1 MVCKMS
7 KNHIKNFGKKFFV
20 FRVCLFSHE
29 HAWNSVN
36 RCVIHKC
43 NWNSISAWISQF
55 PSEFPSELNTKRSK
69 LHVVVR
75 PTWSVHPEI
84 IHTTE
89 HTKYHDTTIHS
100 TEVLSL
106 TCKLHPDIAKKQKTV
121 QTVM

>member
-1 MVCKMS
+1 MLCKMS
-7 KNHIKNFGKKFFV
+7 KNHIKNFGENFFV

-36 RCVIHKC
+36 PCVIIHKC

-55 PSEFPSELNTKRSK
+55 PSELNTIRSK

-75 PTWSVHPEI
+75 PTWLVHPEI

-89 HTKYHDTTIHS
+89 QTKYHDTTIHS

-106 TCKLHPDIAKKQKTV
+106 PCKLHPDIVKKQKTV